1 MIKKADGTTLTPKD
15 FIEIIINDPRN
26 KLVLEFCMHFNL
38 EELAK
43 TLFNEHACV
52 KSDSYLDDI
61 FALLEA
67 AANDLRTHIE
77 KQNEWT
83 IVTKSVVKQY
93 LTGNGQLM
101 AKIDIDATFTP
112 ASE

>member
-52 KSDSYLDDI
+52 KSDSYLNDI
-61 FALLEA
+61 LALLEEF
-67 AANDLRTHIE
+67 ANSIRTEIE
-77 KQNEWT
+77 NDPDT
-83 IVTKSVVKQY
+83 MTTKLLVKDY
-93 LTGNGQLM
+93 LTSNGQYM
-101 AKIDIDATFTP
+101 AKINCHTTLRMP
-112 ASE
+112 LL